1 MIKNFL
7 LFLISLLFVNTN
19 LSAKLI
25 TYNWYWGIENISPQS
40 YFILNLK
47 PEFNYKSFALKLNIP
62 VEINSNGILYKNHWN
77 NKEDIITK
85 IDFLKFTNHLL
96 SAEVNTLNN
105 IILGNGELVYLYS
118 NDLFY
123 PLLIK
128 KGFINKIHFKNFNF
142 IGIIDDLNDY
152 DLFFSELNYKYKILK
167 TGVVIAY
174 DNDISDI
181 FDPYTEKPVDKNN
194 NICYMNYY
202 LNCNIIN
209 KKFYNLA
216 LENDIVKNL
225 ISYQFNNNLIIASG
239 FNFDFHKIINLKT
252 KLKYY
257 QKQLPGKIFFNKFY
271 EIERCVFNNIL
282 QKNSMGISSSIRFFI
297 INYFDFMFF
306 IEKVENLS
314 PYSMIKLKVLHDF
327 PLKIKLSMEIYN
339 RLVKEWYTVFTEK
352 ERNTIFIFKSHINLS
367 KHLTLNLDYLKSF
380 RYQDNNL
387 RGLHQV
393 LFYSE
398 FLF

>member
-1 MIKNFL
+1 M
-7 LFLISLLFVNTN
+7 
-19 LSAKLI
+19 
-25 TYNWYWGIENISPQS
+25 
-40 YFILNLK
+40 
-47 PEFNYKSFALKLNIP
+47 
-62 VEINSNGILYKNHWN
+62 
-77 NKEDIITK
+77 
-85 IDFLKFTNHLL
+85 
-96 SAEVNTLNN
+96 
-105 IILGNGELVYLYS
+105 
-118 NDLFY
+118 
-123 PLLIK
+123 LIK
-128 KGFINKIHFKNFNF
+128 KGFVNKIHFKNFNF
-142 IGIIDDLNDY
+142 IAIVDDLNDY

-167 TGVVIAY
+167 TGVIIGY

-181 FDPYTEKPVDKNN
+181 FDPYTKKPIDKNN
-194 NICYMNYY
+194 SISYMNYY
-202 LNCNIIN
+202 LNCSIIN
-209 KKFYNLA
+209 KKLYNLA
-216 LENDIVKNL
+216 LENDIVKNF

-239 FNFDFHKIINLKT
+239 FNFNFYKIINLKT
-252 KLKYY
+252 KFKYY

-271 EIERCVFNNIL
+271 EIERGVFNNIV
-282 QKNSMGISSSIRFFI
+282 QKNSIGISSTIRFFL

-339 RLVKEWYTVFTEK
+339 RLVKEWYNVFTEK

-367 KHLTLNLDYLKSF
+367 KHLTLNVDYLKSF
-380 RYQDNNL
+380 RYQNNSL